1 MSTWTNI
8 HHITITNL
16 SFPSDDLGLHT
27 SFSYDKPLL
36 PALPT
41 LRTLYLGQATLLRPG
56 AVAAMI
62 SIPGQDNLESI
73 RLVDAYKESI
83 WGPRIRRGDVERAAM
98 GLGIGIGNKKELI
111 ERVRKLVRCEARTE
125 RIMGGDRVEGLA
137 SLD

>member
-1 MSTWTNI
+1 
-8 HHITITNL
+8 
-16 SFPSDDLGLHT
+16 
-27 SFSYDKPLL
+27 
-36 PALPT
+36 
-41 LRTLYLGQATLLRPG
+41 
-56 AVAAMI
+56 MI

-73 RLVDAYKESI
+73 RLVDAYRESI